1 MKALRSL
8 NKYFWKYKWHFF
20 LGIAFTVASNY
31 FGVKMPAYVKESIDD
46 LQQTTINPTLES
58 ALWLAAKIGG
68 FYLLL
73 SFMKGFFL
81 FLMRQTIII
90 MSRRIEY
97 DLKNEIYNHYQKLDS
112 SFYKRN
118 RIGDLMNRI
127 SEDVSQV
134 RMYLGPGIMYSVNL
148 IVLSVLSISQM
159 LEISLTLTLFS
170 LIPLP
175 LMSLLIYKVS
185 KKINEASKQ
194 VQEAKSEITTI
205 TQESMAGI
213 RVLKAF
219 NQTAHNL
226 NTLSEASETYKKKS
240 MKLVLINALFMPTI
254 LLLIGT
260 STLLVLYVGGVL
272 TESKSISLGSIVA
285 FIFYVSNLTWP
296 FVSIG
301 WVTSIIQR
309 AEASQK
315 RINEFLKTQPDIQ
328 NPTQEPIDLKGKV
341 EFDKVSLTF
350 QETQIQALKEVSFEI
365 DPGASLGVFGKTG
378 SGKSTLIDTIGRL
391 MDPESGEIRIDG
403 QPLKAINLGAYR
415 NQIAVVTQD
424 TFLFSD
430 TIRNNVTFGAKEPVS
445 DEAVIAVLKQAH
457 VWHNIEAFPD
467 GLDTLLG
474 ELGVNL
480 SGGQKQRIC
489 IARALIAKPKIL
501 LLDDCLSAVDTETED
516 RILNELNGL
525 NPKPTLIM
533 VSHRISTLRNCQN
546 IIVLDEGRII
556 EKGTQEAL
564 LESQGVF
571 YQEYRS
577 HLEDRKKSDNA

>member
-175 LMSLLIYKVS
+175 LMSILIYKVS

-194 VQEAKSEITTI
+194 VQEAQSEITTI

-328 NPTQEPIDLKGKV
+328 NPTQEPIDLKGKI

-430 TIRNNVTFGAKEPVS
+430 TIRNNVTFGAKEPVN

-467 GLDTLLG
+467 GLDTMLG

-556 EKGTQEAL
+556 EQGTQEAL

-577 HLEDRKKSDNA
+577 QLEDRKKSE

>member
-194 VQEAKSEITTI
+194 VQEAQSEITTI

-564 LESQGVF
+564 LERQGVF

-577 HLEDRKKSDNA
+577 QLEDRKKSE

>member
-58 ALWLAAKIGG
+58 ALLLAAKIGG

-185 KKINEASKQ
+185 KKINESSKQ
-194 VQEAKSEITTI
+194 VQEAQSEITTI

-219 NQTAHNL
+219 NQMAHNL

-391 MDPESGEIRIDG
+391 MDPKLGEIRIDG

-467 GLDTLLG
+467 GLDTMLG

-556 EKGTQEAL
+556 EQGTQEAL

-577 HLEDRKKSDNA
+577 QLEDRKKSE

>member
-194 VQEAKSEITTI
+194 VQEAQSEITTI

-328 NPTQEPIDLKGKV
+328 NPTQEPIDLKGKI
-341 EFDKVSLTF
+341 EFEKVSLTF

-430 TIRNNVTFGAKEPVS
+430 TIRNNVTFGAKEPVN

-467 GLDTLLG
+467 GLDTMLG

-556 EKGTQEAL
+556 EQGTQEAL

-577 HLEDRKKSDNA
+577 QLEDRKKSE

>member
-194 VQEAKSEITTI
+194 VQEAQSEITTI

-328 NPTQEPIDLKGKV
+328 NPTQEPIDLKGKI
-341 EFDKVSLTF
+341 EFEKVSLTF

-391 MDPESGEIRIDG
+391 MDPELGEIRIDG

-467 GLDTLLG
+467 GLDTMLG

-577 HLEDRKKSDNA
+577 QLEDRKKSE

>member
-194 VQEAKSEITTI
+194 VQEAQSEITTI

-556 EKGTQEAL
+556 EQGTQEAL

-577 HLEDRKKSDNA
+577 QLEDRKKSE

>member
-159 LEISLTLTLFS
+159 LEISITLTLFS

-194 VQEAKSEITTI
+194 VQEAQSEITTI

-328 NPTQEPIDLKGKV
+328 NPTQEPIDLKGKI
-341 EFDKVSLTF
+341 EFEKVSLTF

-391 MDPESGEIRIDG
+391 MDPELGEIRIDG

-430 TIRNNVTFGAKEPVS
+430 TIRNNVTFGAKEPVN

-467 GLDTLLG
+467 GLDTMLG

-556 EKGTQEAL
+556 EQGTQEAL

-577 HLEDRKKSDNA
+577 QLEDRKKSE

>member
-194 VQEAKSEITTI
+194 VQEAQSEITTI

-328 NPTQEPIDLKGKV
+328 NPTQEPIDLKGKI

-391 MDPESGEIRIDG
+391 MDPELGEIRIDG

-430 TIRNNVTFGAKEPVS
+430 TIRNNVTFGAKEPVN

-467 GLDTLLG
+467 GLDTMLG

-556 EKGTQEAL
+556 EQGTQEAL

-577 HLEDRKKSDNA
+577 QLEDRKKSE